1 MIAVIRTMFR
11 SLRTRLFA
19 AALLL
24 PLVAF
29 ATATGGYWLRCRV
42 TGAALGS
49 CCCGEEDRASATPP
63 TTTVS
68 EADCCDRVERHVAP
82 NVAELTG
89 AETAAPPAPVGVV
102 LFHDPSEGSG
112 GLVSAPALARLRA
125 RPSLGPPTARLRLV
139 AKSTLLI

>member
-1 MIAVIRTMFR
+1 MIVCRSEPMFR
-11 SLRTRLFA
+11 SLRTRLLA

-24 PLVAF
+24 LLVAF

-63 TTTVS
+63 TTSVS
-68 EADCCDRVERHVAP
+68 SADCCDRVERHVAP
-82 NVAELTG
+82 SVGELTV
-89 AETAAPPAPVGVV
+89 AQTAGPEASVGV
-102 LFHDPSEGSG
+102 LPLESASFD
-112 GLVSAPALARLRA
+112 LVSAPAQTRVTTRD
-125 RPSLGPPTARLRLV
+125 SLGPPTTRLRLI